1 MKLREM
7 IDRVRNFLADGLWN
21 VPRSA
26 PWWWAKGVGVL
37 QFAVMTAEGFVRDQL
52 LLRATSLAYFTVLAL
67 IPIVA
72 IVVAIA
78 SSVGI
83 DSDFAEQIV
92 GRIAAGAP
100 DTQEA
105 ILNQIRDARFNALGG
120 AGAAVLLV
128 TTVFGISNIERA
140 FNSIYG
146 VSRARSWGRRFPD
159 YLAILMV
166 VPLLATGLSIATGL
180 KSQWL
185 VQQLFEYPAFSLM
198 YDIGLGQLPWL
209 VLSLAFAL
217 MFWFLPNTT
226 VRFGSAALGGV
237 VAGGLVLLAQ
247 DAYVRYSVGVARADA
262 LFGAFAQLPLLFV
275 WIYIFW
281 AIVLFGAEIAFAHQ
295 HLASYRR
302 ELKGADE
309 TPAER
314 EAVALRLVI
323 EVARAFRS
331 SAPPPGANGLSEDL
345 HLPVRIVR
353 EVIGRLEDAGIVA
366 ERNGDDG
373 ELLYSLG
380 KPADQVRVVDILA
393 AVRGAR
399 EPDNATGDETGR
411 AVERLLSELDGVVN
425 RGAGSRTLA
434 ELLVAEAL
442 PETPEAAERR
452 LGLA

>member
-1 MKLREM
+1 MT
-7 IDRVRNFLADGLWN
+7 DRVRQFLAEGLWN
-21 VPRSA
+21 VPHSA
-26 PWWWAKGVGVL
+26 PWWWARAIGVL

-52 LLRATSLAYFTVLAL
+52 LLRATSLAYFTVLSL

-83 DSDFAEQIV
+83 DGDFAEQIV

-100 DTQEA
+100 DTQQA
-105 ILNQIRDARFNALGG
+105 ILEQIRNARFNALGG
-120 AGAAVLLV
+120 LGAALLLV

-140 FNSIYG
+140 FNSIWG

-185 VQQLFEYPAFSLM
+185 VQRLFEYPAFALM

-217 MFWFLPNTT
+217 MFRFLPNTS
-226 VRFGSAALGGV
+226 VRFGSALLGGV
-237 VAGGLVLLAQ
+237 VSGGLVLLAQ

-302 ELKGADE
+302 EVKGADE

-331 SAPPPGANGLSEDL
+331 SAVSPSANSLSEDL
-345 HLPVRIVR
+345 HLPVRVVR
-353 EVIGRLEDAGIVA
+353 DVIAHLESAGIVA

-380 KPADQVRVVDILA
+380 KPAEHVRVVDILA
-393 AVRGAR
+393 AVRGER
-399 EPDNATGDETGR
+399 EADAAPDDTTGS
-411 AVERLLSELDGVVN
+411 AVERLLSELDDSASRGV
-425 RGAGSRTLA
+425 GGRTLS
-434 ELLVAEAL
+434 ELLVAESL
-442 PETPEAAERR
+442 PETPESSGRR
-452 LGLA
+452 LRPV